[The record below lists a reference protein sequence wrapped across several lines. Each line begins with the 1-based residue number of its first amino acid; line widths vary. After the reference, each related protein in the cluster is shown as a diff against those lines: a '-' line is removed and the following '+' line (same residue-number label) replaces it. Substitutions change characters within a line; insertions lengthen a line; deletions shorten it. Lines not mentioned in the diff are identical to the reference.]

1 MPCQRDVNVQVEGD
15 HIMEVLTG
23 DMSSLG
29 LSCTTTG
36 LSRLTN
42 HNFVKTLFLAACK
55 AWAEQ

>member
-1 MPCQRDVNVQVEGD
+1 
-15 HIMEVLTG
+15 MEVLTG

-42 HNFVKTLFLAACK
+42 HNIVKTLFLAACK